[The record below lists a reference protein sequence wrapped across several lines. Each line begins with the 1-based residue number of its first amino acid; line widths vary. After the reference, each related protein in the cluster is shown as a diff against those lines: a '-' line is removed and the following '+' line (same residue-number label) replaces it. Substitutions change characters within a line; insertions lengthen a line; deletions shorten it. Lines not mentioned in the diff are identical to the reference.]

1 MRTFYCECG
10 QPLTMVAT
18 GIPGTPFTVSDAAA
32 AQQVNEALDR
42 HLPHCPAAELDEAE
56 AS

>member
-10 QPLTMVAT
+10 QPLTMVAA
-18 GIPGTPFTVSDAAA
+18 GLPGTPLHVSDDAVARL
-32 AQQVNEALDR
+32 VNEALDR
-42 HLPHCPAAELDEAE
+42 HLPHCSLELDEAE